1 MLIVPPIGFHT
12 GHSAKRATIALM
24 NILQRL
30 IVDRFDRIMMGVMS
44 ALLGALIMVLAVG
57 DQAGVGVLETSPS
70 EQAGAARVTSPIF
83 LRFSERMNPESVESH
98 FRIDPPMPGRFS
110 WVGAALTFYPERAW
124 SLGVSYTVTLSAG
137 AQAQQGRQLKETV
150 RWTFSPAPPRIVYL
164 APASFGPDSEA
175 PNLWLMD
182 VRETDQPRQLTRT
195 TLGVTDYQPSPDGS
209 RIVYVLTG
217 TRGTSELYVL
227 QIQSGTVQPIT
238 NCGAV
243 EARCLAP
250 RWSPDGSRIVYERR
264 ELNTDLPEADRDVPR
279 AWIVNLRDLSTAPLL
294 ANPLLLGAA
303 PEWSPDGTKIAVFD
317 LNQGEIVLYDLVT
330 TAVQN
335 IPTQEGES
343 GMYTFGPDSKHFVFP
358 ELLIFPGRFTTT
370 LSMVDVT
377 DPKRGVIKLSG
388 ADTPPVEDAQ
398 PAWHPD
404 GTRLVFTRRWLDG
417 SGALNAQVYEYALE
431 TSTTRLLVD
440 APEYIHGALSW
451 SPAGDKLVMQR
462 FSPTEAAGVPS
473 IWVLDAAT
481 GQVSKIAEDAYLPRW
496 LP

>member
-1 MLIVPPIGFHT
+1 
-12 GHSAKRATIALM
+12 M

-30 IVDRFDRIMMGVMS
+30 IGDRFDRAVMGVIA
-44 ALLGALIMVLAVG
+44 ALLGALMVVLAVG
-57 DQAGVGVLETSPS
+57 DQAGVGVLENSPAD
-70 EQAGAARVTSPIF
+70 QAGEARVTSPI
-83 LRFSERMNPESVESH
+83 RIQFSERMNPESVESH
-98 FRIDPPMPGRFS
+98 FRIDPPMSGRFS
-110 WVGAALTFYPERAW
+110 WVGAVLTFYPERAW
-124 SLGVSYTVTLSAG
+124 SLGVRYTITLSAG
-137 AQAQQGRQLKETV
+137 AQAQQGRQLKESV
-150 RWTFSPAPPRIVYL
+150 RWTFSPAPPRVVYL
-164 APASFGPDSEA
+164 APANLSPDSEA
-175 PNLWLMD
+175 PNLWLVD
-182 VRETDQPRQLTRT
+182 PQAPDQPRQLTRT

-209 RIVYVLTG
+209 RIVYVLNG
-217 TRGTSELYVL
+217 TRGTSDLYVL
-227 QIQSGTVQPIT
+227 QVQSGAVQPIT

-250 RWSPDGSRIVYERR
+250 RWSPDGFRIVYERR
-264 ELNTDLPEADRDVPR
+264 ELNPGLPEEDRDVPR

-317 LNQGEIVLYDLVT
+317 LNRGEIVIYDLVT

-343 GMYTFGPDSKHFVFP
+343 GMYTFAPDSAHFVFP
-358 ELLIFPGRFTTT
+358 ELLVFPGRFTTT

-377 DPKRGVIKLSG
+377 DPERGVIKLSG

-404 GTRLVFTRRWLDG
+404 GTRLAFTRRWLDG
-417 SGALNAQVYEYALE
+417 SGALNAQVYEFALE
-431 TSTTRLLVD
+431 TGTIRLLVD
-440 APEYIHGALSW
+440 APEYIHGAISW

-462 FSPTEAAGVPS
+462 FSPTGTEAVPS

-481 GQVSKIAEDAYLPRW
+481 GQVSPIAKDAYLPRW